1 MDIDTKLLRHFEE
14 LAREGNLTRTAQL
27 LFITQPSLTKQIRKL
42 EKLMGV
48 RLFSRSRNGMELTE
62 AGTEL
67 AARLPD
73 LLAGWDDLVH
83 RTRGAARD
91 AVRVLRVGFVASAA
105 NEDTQSI
112 VAEFA
117 SRRPNWRVEMR
128 QTEWSDPTAGLAT
141 GDVDVALLRLPFP
154 GEERFHRETLITEPR
169 WIALPVDHHL
179 AHQREIAFEQVLDE
193 PFVATPEE
201 SGWWRDYWL
210 ATEERHGRPVR
221 VGTVA
226 RTPDEWLHAVA
237 GGYGISLT
245 PRATAS
251 FYQRPD
257 VVYRPLTGVAPSHVG
272 VVWPRGDRFHS
283 VVRDFVE
290 SCLTVRD
297 GSAPAPVSGAAVG
310 EFPKSHPN

>member
-1 MDIDTKLLRHFEE
+1 MDIDTKLLRHFGE

-42 EKLMGV
+42 ETLMGV
-48 RLFSRSRNGMELTE
+48 RLFSRGRHGMELTA
-62 AGTEL
+62 AGSEL

-91 AVRVLRVGFVASAA
+91 AVRVLRVGFVTSAA
-105 NEDTQSI
+105 NEDTQPI
-112 VAEFA
+112 LAEFA
-117 SRRPNWRVEMR
+117 GRRPGWRVEMR
-128 QTEWSDPTAGLAT
+128 QTEWSDPTAGLAA
-141 GDVDVALLRLPFP
+141 GDVDVGLLRLPFP
-154 GEERFHRETLITEPR
+154 GQDRFHHEILITEPR
-169 WIALPVDHHL
+169 WIALPVGHRL
-179 AHQREIAFEQVLDE
+179 AHQRQIAFEEVLDE
-193 PFVATPEE
+193 AFVATPEE
-201 SGWWRDYWL
+201 SGWWREYWL
-210 ATEERHGRPVR
+210 ATEERRGHPVR

-226 RTPDEWLHAVA
+226 RTPDEWLYAVA
-237 GGYGISLT
+237 GGYGVSLT

-257 VVYRPLTGVAPSHVG
+257 VVYRPLTGVAPSWVG
-272 VVWPRGDRFHS
+272 VVWPCGDRTPS

-297 GSAPAPVSGAAVG
+297 RHPSVMVSGITGA
-310 EFPKSHPN
+310 EFPKSHRN